1 MLQIPYDDSSK
12 FFFLKKIEY
21 KFMYMLCY
29 VHPNIV
35 IKTLQHIHEPPL
47 YVNAKVYIKPN
58 WQGLVELAN
67 AIKAT

>member
-1 MLQIPYDDSSK
+1 
-12 FFFLKKIEY
+12 
-21 KFMYMLCY
+21 MYMLCY